1 MKCFKCLNCG
11 VALGNTDGE
20 VLQIANVLF
29 RRTVTCEC
37 VNCGVIRCWKP
48 VLQPKQAIFEA
59 CVVESKQTVGIVIQL
74 E

>member
-1 MKCFKCLNCG
+1 MKCFKCLNCQ
-11 VALGNTDGE
+11 APLGNTDGE

-37 VNCGVIRCWKP
+37 VVCGETRCWKP
-48 VLQPKQAIFEA
+48 VL
-59 CVVESKQTVGIVIQL
+59 VEKRVILQSFMTTDGEVVGIVIPL